1 MTSLLLCVYVPESN
15 LEIKI
20 GCDFFP
26 KETGCD
32 LRRHDTCT
40 LDFTCAVKI
49 DTVRARFGRSR
60 PQTLAWC
67 ALSGPERCIFCFPF
81 FRPNTKTP
89 YSREQAQKGRELRY
103 WVDEAHLLSS
113 PQTQITKWS
122 IIQTSCW
129 SGKYPILH
137 GLKYCQVPA
146 HQYFWHNY
154 RWSTIMKKKSKHQ
167 KFMHLL
173 WHKILDLNSIF

>member
-81 FRPNTKTP
+81 FRPKTKTP
-89 YSREQAQKGRELRY
+89 YSCEQAQKGREWDIGWMRPIYYL
-103 WVDEAHLLSS
+103 AHKHKLPSDPLY
-113 PQTQITKWS
+113 KHLVEVEN
-122 IIQTSCW
+122 IQYSM
-129 SGKYPILH
+129 
-137 GLKYCQVPA
+137 V
-146 HQYFWHNY
+146 
-154 RWSTIMKKKSKHQ
+154 WSTARCPRTNIFGITIGDQQLWKKNQ
-167 KFMHLL
+167 NIRNLCIYCGTKF
-173 WHKILDLNSIF
+173 